1 MCLFF
6 LFYLR
11 NIHKF
16 IHIILCF
23 KHCLSK
29 ILFFVSKIVILTQNK
44 KNVFKKFVYK
54 NEMF

>member
-29 ILFFVSKIVILTQNK
+29 ILFFVSKIAIDYQLVTNLNK
-44 KNVFKKFVYK
+44 KF
-54 NEMF
+54 